1 MQKRTGN
8 AVWHRGWRAW
18 HSLLARRMRALL
30 ACMLL
35 ACCTVSLCP
44 PARGMVPANPQD
56 MTGTDLIATAML
68 TALAQNEPGILQAGV
83 LQAGVL
89 QAGEADHRRTGT
101 LPRQALPPLWYATWF
116 RIVAVI
122 GLVALVFAIFRW
134 RVAHLRTQATNL
146 QKLIDA
152 RTADILR
159 LSQIG
164 KELTATLDIE
174 QTLERVYN
182 HVRARLDAHV
192 FRIGIYDVASA
203 RIRFVYEIENSVRGT
218 GATLEMSDAER
229 PAVWCVRERRE
240 LLTEQRS
247 DLLNFVKTLL
257 PPRSGHEMETIVY
270 LPLLVEQRV
279 AGCLSVQSP
288 RRAAYNKDQ
297 IEFLRV
303 LASYTAIAVSNS
315 SAHSLLAAAHRHLQD
330 TQAQLVQS
338 EKMASLGQ
346 LIANVAHEIN
356 NPIGAVKA
364 SGSNIE
370 VGLEQTLQALP
381 HLYKLLS
388 PAEEKLFQSLINRA
402 KTPMPLIS
410 SREERSLTRQVSQE
424 LERDGVSNAAHKAL
438 ILTQVHAQDDVRSY
452 LPLLLHPQADFILE
466 TAQGIASIISNTGN
480 INLAVAKVSKI
491 VFALTSYSRAN
502 QTGGYLEAQLR
513 DGIETVLTIYQSQI
527 KPGIELVRE
536 FETLP
541 PLRCRPDELNQ
552 VWTNLV
558 HNALQAMNYH
568 GTLSIGLHQR
578 GDNIVVTIGDTG
590 CGIPPEIQDKI
601 FDAFFTTKPIGEG
614 SGLGLDIVKKII
626 TKHHG
631 KIEVKSEVGVG
642 TTFSVYLPMHANLE

>member
-1 MQKRTGN
+1 M
-8 AVWHRGWRAW
+8 
-18 HSLLARRMRALL
+18 
-30 ACMLL
+30 
-35 ACCTVSLCP
+35 
-44 PARGMVPANPQD
+44 
-56 MTGTDLIATAML
+56 IAGPDADCITNAML
-68 TALAQNEPGILQAGV
+68 TALQQDGPGWLQASAPPLADDGRH
-83 LQAGVL
+83 QAGAL
-89 QAGEADHRRTGT
+89 S
-101 LPRQALPPLWYATWF
+101 RQVSPALWHTTWF
-116 RIVAVI
+116 RILAAI
-122 GLVALVFAIFRW
+122 GLVLLLFASFRW
-134 RVAHLRTQATNL
+134 RVAHLRTQAENL

-192 FRIGIYDVASA
+192 FRIGIYDAANA
-203 RIRFVYEIENSVRGT
+203 RITFVYEIENSVRGT

-240 LLTEQRS
+240 LLTEQRG

-370 VGLEQTLQALP
+370 VGLEHTLQALP
-381 HLYKLLS
+381 RLCKILS

-402 KTPMPLIS
+402 KTPMPLLS

-424 LERDGVSNAAHKAL
+424 LERHGVSNCAHKAL
-438 ILTQVHAQDDVRSY
+438 ILTQVHAQDDVRIC

-491 VFALTSYSRAN
+491 VFALTSYSRSN
-502 QTGGYLEAQLR
+502 QAGGYLEAQLR

-536 FETLP
+536 FEEI
-541 PLRCRPDELNQ
+541 PLIRCRPDELNQ

-568 GTLSIGLHQR
+568 GTLSIGLRRR
-578 GDNIVVTIGDTG
+578 GDEVVVSVADTG
-590 CGIPPEIQDKI
+590 CGIAPEIREKV

-626 TKHHG
+626 TRHHG
-631 KIEVKSEVGVG
+631 KIELESEVGVG
-642 TTFSVYLPMHANLE
+642 TTFYVYLPIHANPE